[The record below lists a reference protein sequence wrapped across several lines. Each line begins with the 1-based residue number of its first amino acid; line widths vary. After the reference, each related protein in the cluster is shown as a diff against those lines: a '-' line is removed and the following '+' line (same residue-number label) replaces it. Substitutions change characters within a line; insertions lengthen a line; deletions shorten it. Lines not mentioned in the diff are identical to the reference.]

1 MVTVLSI
8 TFPSQVEDAQIKYAV
23 IVARRNGKW
32 LFCRH
37 SRRTTLEC
45 PGGHR
50 EEGETPLEAARR
62 ELYEET
68 GAVVY
73 DIVEIG
79 PYRVTRFGG
88 GCSCGMLYKAEI
100 AVTEALPQG
109 SEIAETVELDALPH
123 NWTYPEIQPRLLK
136 RAFPGDVDVRTYRH
150 CTAAYV
156 MDRQGLVYRDEDA
169 GAMDQLNFSF
179 GLVKDGSV
187 TGSHWRS
194 IEAYKAYVARHPH
207 ILPVL
212 SVGGWGAGGFSEAAA
227 THEGRSRFVESTMA
241 LLEKHGFLGLDIDWE
256 YPGSSVAEI
265 ASSPDDKE
273 NFTLLMQ
280 TLRDGLDALT
290 AKDGKHRLLA
300 CALGASAS
308 LVENIECE
316 KIGRIADQINL
327 MTYDMYRSRFCGHHT
342 ALLPSEKAEYMS
354 AAQAVADY
362 TAAGIPAEKIMLGCA
377 LYARVFAHDGQ
388 CMPPLFAPSPSIGS
402 ETMPYFRIKADA
414 SLTFAMDDTAK
425 AAYAYDS
432 SRFLTFD
439 TPASIAC
446 KLDYVK
452 SNHLMGLMCWEY
464 GEDDQGELLRA
475 MHGDA

>member
-1 MVTVLSI
+1 MVSMISV
-8 TFPSQVEDAQIKYAV
+8 TFPQYVDDAQIKYAV

-37 SRRTTLEC
+37 TQRTTLEC

-50 EEGETPLEAARR
+50 EAGETPLETAHR

-68 GAVVY
+68 GAVAYELTEV
-73 DIVEIG
+73 G
-79 PYRVTRFGG
+79 PYQVTRFGG
-88 GCSCGMLYKAEI
+88 GSSCGMLYKAEI
-100 AVTEALPQG
+100 DVTEALPQG
-109 SEIAETVELDALPH
+109 SEIAETLELDALPD
-123 NWTYPEIQPRLLK
+123 NWTYPEIQPCLLK
-136 RAFPGDVDVRTYRH
+136 RTCPDCADVRTYRH

-156 MDRQGLVYRDEDA
+156 MDRQGVVYRDEDA
-169 GAMDQLNFSF
+169 CAMDQLNFSF
-179 GLVKDGSV
+179 GLVKDGKV

-194 IEAYKAYVARHPH
+194 IEAYKTYIALHPH

-212 SVGGWGAGGFSEAAA
+212 SVGGWGAGGFSEAAS
-227 THEGRSRFVESTMA
+227 TPERRTRFVESTMA
-241 LLEKHGFLGLDIDWE
+241 LLEEHGFLGLDIDWE

-265 ASSPDDKE
+265 TSSPDDKE

-280 TLRDGLDALT
+280 ALRDGLDALA

-342 ALLPSEKAEYMS
+342 ALLPSAKAEYMS

-362 TAAGIPAEKIMLGCA
+362 SAAGIPAEKIMLGCA
-377 LYARVFAHDGQ
+377 MYARVFAHDGQ
-388 CMPPLFAPSPSIGS
+388 CMPPLFASSPSIGN
-402 ETMPYFRIKADA
+402 ETMPYFRIKADPA
-414 SLTFAMDDTAK
+414 LTFAMDDTAK
-425 AAYAYDS
+425 AAYAYDNC
-432 SRFLTFD
+432 RFLTFD
-439 TPASIAC
+439 TPSSISC

-452 SNHLMGLMCWEY
+452 NNRLMGLMCWEY

-475 MHGDA
+475 MQGDV